1 MTHTE
6 RKLNKAGAGYL
17 ALGTRACP
25 GDEMVGQEARR
36 RSRCGN
42 PLLCGPFR
50 FGLVSG
56 CCARDVCLR
65 SPRLAA
71 ETAEKKSGWYN
82 TYFQEYWKG
91 QLNWG
96 TSVAWCRV
104 DPPLRSRER
113 GEAGPP
119 VSLGHLARPSLSHP
133 PPTPAARTPS
143 VAPRDKFQGWGC
155 FPFNGHVRGRSS
167 VYCSS
172 GQSCA
177 LLHVGR
183 EGLAVL

>member
-113 GEAGPP
+113 GGSWSPGVPGPP
-119 VSLGHLARPSLSHP
+119 GPAKPFSSSSYPCCSHTISSSKRQIPGLGVFSL
-133 PPTPAARTPS
+133 
-143 VAPRDKFQGWGC
+143 
-155 FPFNGHVRGRSS
+155 
-167 VYCSS
+167 
-172 GQSCA
+172 
-177 LLHVGR
+177 
-183 EGLAVL
+183 